1 MTDRVVIIGAGHNG
15 LVCAAYLARA
25 GRKVTVLEAADQ
37 VGGAAVTREFAP
49 GFKVSACAHLLYGL
63 DPVVAKELAL
73 AGHGLEFARS
83 NVKMVALSP
92 TGAPL
97 VIDGAR
103 VAQPMSS
110 AHPPPSASAAPVGQ
124 GVPVAPAAQTAPI
137 APPTLAV
144 PRPKPELLV
153 SAVPIVATAPS
164 APHELSAQDRAA
176 FGPFVERMR
185 RFAVLL
191 ARQHR
196 RPPPRLAWETWSE
209 AARAATLAWDIRRLG
224 RDDMRDFMRIATMNI
239 FDILEETFDSPL
251 LKGALAM
258 DAVLGTRL
266 GPRSGHTLLNLLHR
280 WSGGTG
286 AGGNGNGNAGAIPRG
301 GMGAVTRALAAAAT
315 AAGAEIRVATPVASI
330 ALEGHR
336 AVGVRLANGEGVP
349 ADVVV
354 SNADPRQT
362 FLQLLGARH
371 LETEFAR
378 RVNTYRTQGT
388 AAKLHLALST
398 LPAFANVDPELL
410 GERLLIAPDLDYIE
424 RAFNPVKYG
433 ECGAEPVLE
442 ITIPSV
448 HDNTLAPAGQ
458 HVLSATV
465 QYVPFDVEPSFIE
478 RVLAVLEQYAP
489 GIRKLITHAEL
500 LTPADI
506 QREFRITGGHWHHGE
521 LVLDQFL
528 MLRPVPGA
536 AQYATP
542 VRDLYLCGAGCH
554 PGGGVMGS
562 AGYNAAQAVLQGA
575 RTP

>member
-1 MTDRVVIIGAGHNG
+1 MTDRVVIIGGGHNG

-37 VGGAAVTREFAP
+37 VGGAAVTREFSP
-49 GFKVSACAHLLYGL
+49 GFKVSACAHILYGL
-63 DPVVAKELAL
+63 DPMVATELAL
-73 AGHGLEFARS
+73 ASHGLTLARS
-83 NVKMVALSP
+83 NLKTVALSP
-92 TGAPL
+92 SGSP
-97 VIDGAR
+97 
-103 VAQPMSS
+103 
-110 AHPPPSASAAPVGQ
+110 
-124 GVPVAPAAQTAPI
+124 
-137 APPTLAV
+137 
-144 PRPKPELLV
+144 LLV
-153 SAVPIVATAPS
+153 DGSQTTHGEIS
-164 APHELSAQDRAA
+164 APDREA
-176 FGPFVERMR
+176 FGSFVERMR
-185 RFAVLL
+185 KFASLL

-258 DAVLGTRL
+258 DAVLGTKL
-266 GPRSGHTLLNLLHR
+266 GPRSGHTVLNLLHR
-280 WSGGTG
+280 WSGS
-286 AGGNGNGNAGAIPRG
+286 AGSEMSSGAIPRG
-301 GMGAVTRALAAAAT
+301 GMGSVTRALVSAAS
-315 AAGAEIRVATPVASI
+315 AAGAQVRLSSPVASI
-330 ALEGHR
+330 VLEGDR
-336 AVGVRLANGEGVP
+336 AVGVRLASGEQVP

-354 SNADPRQT
+354 SNADPKQT
-362 FLQLLGARH
+362 FLELLGARH

-388 AAKLHLALST
+388 AAKLHLALAS
-398 LPAFANVDPELL
+398 LPTFTNVDPSLL

-433 ECGAEPVLE
+433 ECGTEPVLE
-442 ITIPSV
+442 ITIPSI
-448 HDNTLAPAGQ
+448 HDDTLAPKGQ

-465 QYVPFDVEPSFIE
+465 QYVPFDVDSSFIE
-478 RVLAVLEQYAP
+478 RALAVLEQYAP
-489 GIRKLITHAEL
+489 GLRTLITHAEL

-562 AGYNAAQAVLQGA
+562 AGYNAAQAVLNGA

>member
-1 MTDRVVIIGAGHNG
+1 
-15 LVCAAYLARA
+15 
-25 GRKVTVLEAADQ
+25 
-37 VGGAAVTREFAP
+37 VTREFAP
-49 GFKVSACAHLLYGL
+49 GFKVSACAHILYGL

-73 AGHGLEFARS
+73 AEHGLAFARS
-83 NVKMVALSP
+83 NLKTVALSP
-92 TGAPL
+92 AGAPL
-97 VIDGAR
+97 VIDGA
-103 VAQPMSS
+103 QIT
-110 AHPPPSASAAPVGQ
+110 G
-124 GVPVAPAAQTAPI
+124 GEVPAD
-137 APPTLAV
+137 
-144 PRPKPELLV
+144 
-153 SAVPIVATAPS
+153 
-164 APHELSAQDRAA
+164 DRAA

-185 RFAVLL
+185 RFAALL

-239 FDILEETFDSPL
+239 CDILEETFESPL

-258 DAVLGTRL
+258 DAVLGTKL

-280 WSGGTG
+280 WSGSPSGDIS
-286 AGGNGNGNAGAIPRG
+286 AGAIPQG
-301 GMGAVTRALAAAAT
+301 GMGSVTRALAAAAA
-315 AAGAEIRVATPVASI
+315 AAGAEIRTSSPVAGI
-330 ALEGHR
+330 VLEGDR
-336 AVGVRLANGEGVP
+336 AVGVRLASSGEPVP

-354 SNADPRQT
+354 SNADPKQT

-388 AAKLHLALST
+388 AARLQLALSS
-398 LPAFANVDPELL
+398 LPAFRNVEASLL

-433 ECGAEPVLE
+433 ECGAQPVLE

-448 HDNTLAPAGQ
+448 HDNTLAPTGQ

-465 QYVPFDVEPSFIE
+465 QYVPFDVDAAFIDQ
-478 RVLAVLEQYAP
+478 VLAVLEQYSP
-489 GIRKLITHAEL
+489 GLRALVTHAEL

-506 QREFRITGGHWHHGE
+506 QRDFRITGGHWHHGE

-562 AGYNAAQAVLQGA
+562 AGYNAAQAVLHGA